1 MLADGERAI
10 LQRCPAD
17 PNPSGHRVHAC
28 RVPTGTLPAC
38 GVQRIDSISQMENN
52 HGITPNRLV
61 LGG

>member
-1 MLADGERAI
+1 MA
-10 LQRCPAD
+10 
-17 PNPSGHRVHAC
+17 SGRSCNVALPIRIHLVIGCMAC